1 MSRLI
6 KKPIIIPEK
15 VKVTFKDKLLSAQG
29 PNGQDSLEIPDEVG
43 IDQKANE
50 IFIKPGKKTHR
61 TKNLLG
67 TFHSLTNNLV
77 TGVDK
82 GHEKRLTYKGVG
94 YTVEAQGNKLKL
106 SIGYSHPIDYEAPKT
121 ITFEVKKNVIIVK
134 GVNKQVVGEVA
145 AQIRKT
151 RKVDPYKQ
159 KGIKYEDERVIEKE
173 GKVVEKDEG

>member
-6 KKPIIIPEK
+6 KKPIIIPKK
-15 VKVTFKDKLLSAQG
+15 VKVIFKDKILSAQG
-29 PNGQDSLEIPDEVG
+29 PVGQDSLEIPDE
-43 IDQKANE
+43 IKLDQKENE
-50 IFIKPGKKTHR
+50 IFIQPGKQTYR
-61 TKNLLG
+61 TKSLLG
-67 TFHSLTNNLV
+67 TFHSLVGNLV
-77 TGVDK
+77 TGVEK

-94 YTVEAQGNKLKL
+94 YQVEAQGNKLKL
-106 SIGYSHPIDYEAPKT
+106 ALGYSHPINYEAPKT
-121 ITFEVKKNVIIVK
+121 ITFEVITVK